1 MSNKIELPKAYEP
14 SQHEDDIALKERES
28 GLYTPENL
36 PGDRKEVFSMVLPP
50 PNATG
55 TLHMGH
61 AAMLAIEDIMIR
73 FQRMRGKK
81 TLWVP
86 GTDHAAIATQVKVE
100 RILQK
105 EEGKTRHDLGRDEFL
120 KRVDK
125 FVEGSRA
132 TINHQVRE
140 MGSSIDWTREA
151 FTLDAKRN
159 FAVRTMFKK
168 MYDDGLIYRGNRIVN
183 WDPDLQ
189 STVSDDEVDRRQENA
204 PFYYMQYGPFV
215 IGTSRP
221 ETKFGDKYVVMHPD
235 DKRYAKYENGEKI
248 DLEWI
253 FGPIT
258 ATIIKDDAVDMDFGT
273 GVMTITP
280 WHDATDFAIAE
291 RHGLDKEQVI
301 DYDGKLMSIAGEFEG
316 LTITEG
322 REKIVERLTEKGLMV
337 KVDEKYL
344 HNLAVN
350 SRGGAIVEP
359 QIMRQWFIDVNKE
372 FTFKQSSQNPIN
384 GLKDGQDVTLKKLMQ
399 HVVRKGEI
407 KIIPENFEKVYYHW
421 IDNLQDWNISRQ
433 LWYGHR
439 IPAWYKGEEVYVG
452 IDAPD
457 GEGWKQDEDV
467 LDTWFSS
474 GLWTF
479 STLGWP
485 NNESSDLDTFHST
498 TVLETGRDIIF
509 FWVARMILMT
519 TFALGEVPFKY
530 VYLHGMVRDGEGRK
544 MSKSLDN
551 SIDPLEM
558 KAKFGTDATRLSLV
572 MGMTPGSDTNIS
584 EEKIAGFRNFTNKL
598 WNIAR
603 FVLMSVDDAKLV
615 SDQPEAK
622 TEADAWILSKLNKT
636 IASVSEKLD
645 EPQFAISQAG
655 EELREFTWGDFADW
669 YVEVAKVQLE
679 DEKLKESTEAILLYT
694 LQAILKM
701 WHPFMPFVT
710 TKLWESFG
718 SDKMLLIEDWPAEA
732 MAKEGS
738 GAFERAKDIV
748 SAIRAARASHRIER
762 HKKVNAVIV
771 GDDLEPIVE
780 LKEMLHRLAGIEN
793 LTISGDAAKPDDS
806 ISAIAGGVTI
816 YIPLAGLIDTEA
828 EKVRL
833 QKELDG
839 VAVYVASVEKKL
851 GNKGFTDNAPEA
863 AIAKEQAKLDEA
875 SARKKAIEEQLG
887 ALK

>member
-1 MSNKIELPKAYEP
+1 AHSPVDAEMAK
-14 SQHEDDIALKERES
+14 
-28 GLYTPENL
+28 
-36 PGDRKEVFSMVLPP
+36 
-50 PNATG
+50 
-55 TLHMGH
+55 
-61 AAMLAIEDIMIR
+61 
-73 FQRMRGKK
+73 
-81 TLWVP
+81 
-86 GTDHAAIATQVKVE
+86 
-100 RILQK
+100 
-105 EEGKTRHDLGRDEFL
+105 RHDL
-120 KRVDK
+120 
-125 FVEGSRA
+125 
-132 TINHQVRE
+132 E
-140 MGSSIDWTREA
+140 MI
-151 FTLDAKRN
+151 
-159 FAVRTMFKK
+159 
-168 MYDDGLIYRGNRIVN
+168 
-183 WDPDLQ
+183 
-189 STVSDDEVDRRQENA
+189 
-204 PFYYMQYGPFV
+204 
-215 IGTSRP
+215 
-221 ETKFGDKYVVMHPD
+221 
-235 DKRYAKYENGEKI
+235 
-248 DLEWI
+248 
-253 FGPIT
+253 
-258 ATIIKDDAVDMDFGT
+258 
-273 GVMTITP
+273 
-280 WHDATDFAIAE
+280 
-291 RHGLDKEQVI
+291 QVI
-301 DYDGKLMSIAGEFEG
+301 DEDANMTEAAGSIVAGKTTLEARDLVVQWLKDNDLLGNEEEISQNISTA
-316 LTITEG
+316 
-322 REKIVERLTEKGLMV
+322 ERTG
-337 KVDEKYL
+337 
-344 HNLAVN
+344 AV
-350 SRGGAIVEP
+350 IEP
-359 QIMRQWFIDVNKE
+359 LPKLQWFIDVNKE
-372 FTFKQSSQNPIN
+372 FSYKASARRPIAGLDN
-384 GLKDGQDVTLKKLMQ
+384 GQAVTLKSLMQ
-399 HVVRKGEI
+399 HAVRSHEI
-407 KIIPENFEKVYYHW
+407 SIIPDRFEKTYFHW
-421 IDNLQDWNISRQ
+421 IDNLRDWCISRQ

-439 IPAWYKGEEVYVG
+439 IPAWYRGDEVYVG
-452 IDAPD
+452 MDAPD
-457 GEGWKQDEDV
+457 GEGWEQDSDT

-485 NNESSDLDTFHST
+485 DESNADLDAFHPT

-519 TFALGEVPFKY
+519 TYALGEVPFKY
-530 VYLHGMVRDGEGRK
+530 VYLHGMVRDDQGRK

-551 SIDPLEM
+551 IIDPLEM

-572 MGMTPGSDTNIS
+572 MGMSPGNDTGLS

-603 FVLMSVDDAKLV
+603 FVLMSVGDAKLV

-622 TEADAWILSKLNKT
+622 TEADTWILSKLNKT

-718 SDKMLLIEDWPAEA
+718 SDKMLLIEDWPVEISAEA
-732 MAKEGS
+732 GS

-793 LTISGDAAKPDDS
+793 LTISGDAAKPADS

-839 VAVYVASVEKKL
+839 VAVYVTSVEKKL

-875 SARKKAIEEQLG
+875 SARKQAIEEQLG